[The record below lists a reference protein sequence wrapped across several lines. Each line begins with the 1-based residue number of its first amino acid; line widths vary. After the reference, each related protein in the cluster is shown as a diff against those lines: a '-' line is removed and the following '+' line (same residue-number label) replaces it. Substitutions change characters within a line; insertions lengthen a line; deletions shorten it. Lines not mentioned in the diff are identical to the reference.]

1 MRYSSQ
7 VQPRKVAVAQLSAL
21 QCKKKVSALRSYIAK
36 VPQVQQTAPGNR
48 TRQAGLGCNF
58 RKGATGLFAVER
70 AQYLQTTGQ
79 RLHVIRALGERNA
92 VNHGGISM
100 ID

>member
-1 MRYSSQ
+1 MRQFSQ
-7 VQPRKVAVAQLSAL
+7 VQRRKVAVAQLKHSR
-21 QCKKKVSALRSYIAK
+21 CKKKVSALRSYIAK
-36 VPQVQQTAPGNR
+36 VSQGQQTAPGNR
-48 TRQAGLGCNF
+48 SRQAGLGCNF